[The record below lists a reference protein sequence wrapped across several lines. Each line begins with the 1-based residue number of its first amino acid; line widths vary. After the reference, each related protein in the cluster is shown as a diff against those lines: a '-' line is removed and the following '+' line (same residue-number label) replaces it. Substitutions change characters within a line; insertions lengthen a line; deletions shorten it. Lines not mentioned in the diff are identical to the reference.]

1 MHKADKDKARIPVES
16 RGCQDA
22 RDKKG
27 MPAFAVDIP
36 AVDRGSK
43 WVETVAPQ
51 LDEQPVNPTHVRGVR
66 IVDQQPSQLSAGP
79 VPVLCL
85 IGQEVVGYPLL
96 LFPMVP
102 TTQRMVGDY
111 FPLGRVMTCYI
122 PKPLCLNFLYMGAIM
137 IFNDQNRCCH
147 AERSEASRGP
157 SSETLRGVYPE
168 RSEGLRVTKYY
179 RCCLLKIIIAH
190 LHPPIGGLQRSSMWG
205 ACVECRFIEHV
216 VSDSI

>member
-1 MHKADKDKARIPVES
+1 MYKADKDKDKARIPVES

-36 AVDRGSK
+36 VVDRGSK
-43 WVETVAPQ
+43 WVETAAPR
-51 LDEQPVNPTHVRGVR
+51 LDEQPVNLTHVRGVR
-66 IVDQQPSQLSAGP
+66 IVDQQPSQLPAGP

-85 IGQEVVGYPLL
+85 IEQAVVGYPPL

-111 FPLGRVMTCYI
+111 FPLGQVMTFYI
-122 PKPLCLNFLYMGAIM
+122 QKPLSLSFLYAGAIM
-137 IFNDQNRCCH
+137 IFTNQNRCCH

-179 RCCLLKIIIAH
+179 RCWLSKFIIA
-190 LHPPIGGLQRSSMWG
+190 P
-205 ACVECRFIEHV
+205 A
-216 VSDSI
+216 